1 MIFFKFFSISAVI
14 PSTAVT
20 EKVLSVFVC
29 WFRLVSRMLICIGF
43 VLPMRALFFYDVLQ
57 RHSTSYNSGL
67 YVNQFGPITTD
78 LRVVIGLA
86 QSAAVCVASLLSEV
100 HNLIVGGCRHH
111 GGCLFCFYFQ
121 LLRIYGEMP

>member
-29 WFRLVSRMLICIGF
+29 WFSRMLICIGF

-78 LRVVIGLA
+78 LRVFLDVG
-86 QSAAVCVASLLSEV
+86 QSGPVCVA
-100 HNLIVGGCRHH
+100 
-111 GGCLFCFYFQ
+111 
-121 LLRIYGEMP
+121 